1 MHILPPRCQFGCQ
14 IVLLCVFWYSV
25 SSASSIINK
34 LTLQKYPYPMTVA
47 LASLLSIP
55 LYSSPLLRF
64 WQIKKCHVSSYHMT
78 RYVIPISIGKAFAV
92 ASAYFS
98 LWKVPVS
105 YAHTVKATM
114 PLFAVICAR
123 VVLHERQTSLVYFSL
138 LPIMAG
144 VLIAS
149 LTELSFNMAGLISA
163 LLSTSTYALL
173 NVFVKRVL
181 KDTNMHPLTLL
192 TLNAQIAALI
202 FFPFWCLRDG
212 FTIWNGITSPEMTPS
227 KPDARFIFCLLIS
240 GLMSFCQNLCAFT
253 LIHRL
258 TALSYAVTN
267 ATKRITVI
275 SASLLTLRN
284 PVSISNVFGMVLA
297 ILGVLLYNRAK
308 QRQKQSARWL
318 PLTRT
323 EMSLSDASLLT
334 LNDSSVDMV
343 PSPPRLRVNA
353 DDERFSLNHTSRRLD
368 GLDTSLYIRSD
379 SSQKVSKG
387 DFSSLTREGSP
398 RKMHVRFMM

>member
-1 MHILPPRCQFGCQ
+1 MPVVPPRCRFGCQ
-14 IVLLCVFWYSV
+14 VVLLCAFWYIV
-25 SSASSIINK
+25 SSASSIVNK
-34 LTLQKYPYPMTVA
+34 WTLQKYPYPMSVA

-55 LYSSPLLRF
+55 LYSTPLLRF
-64 WQIKKCHVSSYHMT
+64 WQIKKCHISSYYMT

-114 PLFAVICAR
+114 PLFAVVFAR
-123 VVLHERQTSLVYFSL
+123 LVLNDRQTILVYLSLV
-138 LPIMAG
+138 PIMAG

-163 LLSTSTYALL
+163 LMSTSTYALL
-173 NVFVKRVL
+173 NVL
-181 KDTNMHPLTLL
+181 KDTNVHPITLL
-192 TLNAQIAALI
+192 ALNAQIAALI

-212 FTIWNGITSPEMTPS
+212 FLIWNGVTSEITSNL
-227 KPDARFIFCLLIS
+227 PDGRFVFYLLVS

-275 SASLLTLRN
+275 SASLLTFRN
-284 PVSISNVFGMVLA
+284 PITGSNAFGMVLA
-297 ILGVLLYNRAK
+297 IMGVFLYNRAK
-308 QRQKQSARWL
+308 QQQQLGMTGL
-318 PLTRT
+318 PLTHT
-323 EMSLSDASLLT
+323 EGSLSEASLLS
-334 LNDSSVDMV
+334 LNDSSIDLVSL
-343 PSPPRLRVNA
+343 SPRFRMNTDDVINHANRRV
-353 DDERFSLNHTSRRLD
+353 D
-368 GLDTSLYIRSD
+368 GLHTPLYIRAD
-379 SSQKVSKG
+379 SSEKISKAG
-387 DFSSLTREGSP
+387 FSSLTREGSP
-398 RKMHVRFMM
+398 RRMHVRFAM